1 MKRIANIAKNFKE
14 AEEWDIEQQI
24 NMTTQERMEAARVLR
39 ERFYGDKTISLRQWK
54 K

>member
-1 MKRIANIAKNFKE
+1 MKRVVNIAKNFKQ

-24 NMTTQERMEAARVLR
+24 NMTIQERMAIARELR
-39 ERFYGDKTISLRQWK
+39 VRVYGKNIVSLRQWK